1 MARYEIISILGCS
14 FLTNQGI
21 LFPDWFSGILLACQ
35 SEVCEKQH
43 LLMVEKGQA
52 RGSRERERERERL
65 GCVALLHYFLSSVF
79 TTLES

>member
-21 LFPDWFSGILLACQ
+21 LFPDWLSGILLACQ

-52 RGSRERERERERL
+52 RGSRERERERETGL
-65 GCVALLHYFLSSVF
+65 CCCSLALFSFLCLYNS
-79 TTLES
+79 